1 MDEKQF
7 EKMRCLG
14 YVCRCYRKS
23 IDKKLSDVAR
33 DVGTSFQN
41 VSAFEKG
48 KNNNANIFVWYV
60 QNGLNEDFK
69 MFDRFIKWFGC
80 GENGEII

>member
-1 MDEKQF
+1 MDEKQIA
-7 EKMRCLG
+7 KMKCLG
-14 YVCRCYRKS
+14 FVCRCYRKS
-23 IDKKLSDVAR
+23 LDKKLSDVAR

-60 QNGLNEDFK
+60 RNGLNEDFNL
-69 MFDRFIKWFGC
+69 FRNYIELWGG
-80 GENGEII
+80 GENGADV